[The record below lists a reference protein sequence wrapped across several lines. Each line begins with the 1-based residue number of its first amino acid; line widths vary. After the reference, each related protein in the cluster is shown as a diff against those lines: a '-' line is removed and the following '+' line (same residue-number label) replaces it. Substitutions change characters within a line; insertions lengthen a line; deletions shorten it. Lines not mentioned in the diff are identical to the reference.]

1 MHRLMTMA
9 QDKRKFGQIA
19 TVVATLVLTLSACD
33 SAKDESPVAATDA
46 AQPAAPAASGEQ
58 MLSIDDKGNIAPFG
72 FASRKAVPVAE
83 LQVAAVDTAA
93 TAAAASAV
101 FGTNCVACHG
111 PDAKG
116 VEGLGVSLVDSKL
129 VADSSPADLI
139 TFLKEGRA
147 VDSPDNVSGVPMP
160 SFAWM
165 AEADL
170 SEVTAYLKSIN
181 KG

>member
-1 MHRLMTMA
+1 MTMA
-9 QDKRKFGQIA
+9 QDRLKFGLIA
-19 TVVATLVLTLSACD
+19 IVVATLVSTLTACD
-33 SAKDESPVAATDA
+33 SAQDEPPAAAGTSS
-46 AQPAAPAASGEQ
+46 QPAAPGASGQQ

-83 LQVAAVDTAA
+83 LEVAAV
-93 TAAAASAV
+93 AAAAPGAATSAV

-116 VEGLGVSLVDSKL
+116 VQGLGVSLVDSKL

-139 TFLKEGRA
+139 VFLKAGRA
-147 VDSPDNVSGVPMP
+147 TDSPDNVSGVPMP

-170 SEVTAYLKSIN
+170 AEVSAYLKSLN
-181 KG
+181 KEKG